1 MSTIMNS
8 FHLNTINN
16 FHHIN
21 SCYHQKKNSSINA
34 NIINSNLN
42 TIYENQ
48 YRYNKLRISLPN
60 RAIKPKIVF
69 AKLGKRTLESTFSP
83 SSKIK
88 RVQPIFSNNNTIYF
102 SKHKNKTTF
111 INGCLNSEIRPTY
124 DKDIQTNKK
133 KASFTNKY
141 LNSETK
147 NYLDKYNNRNR
158 AYNTNSYLYS
168 ELKNNKDINYQTIN
182 SQNRNQQQYMKK
194 LLNFR
199 NTNSSLHINYNNR
212 KKNLYE
218 NSKNNDSSTDKNKN
232 KKQYINGCSP
242 INNLVKKDGEKEK
255 DKEKDKEEDKDK
267 EKEKDKEKDKEKE
280 KEKDKE
286 KDKDKDKDK
295 EKNNTVIKTNKKD
308 FNFMN
313 KNNVSNC
320 MSPQKSLLMNKKTD
334 NQNDTRLSLN
344 KNYKNN
350 LQEKIEIPKVFNPKE
365 FKIIKEIGCGSFG
378 KIYKILWDKNKEKYA
393 MKVMFTKSQE
403 NMLYMQD
410 KIHLIMDF
418 EEKTNCDGLIKI
430 YGDAFIKKNDEYYYY
445 EIIELAE
452 RDWEQEI
459 IMRKKNLNYYSEW
472 ELFIIMSQLV
482 KALSLLQ
489 KNHITH
495 RDIKIQNI
503 LVINKKYKI
512 CDFGEARKLAQK
524 GVIVQPA
531 RGSELYM
538 SPIQFF
544 GLNQKVM
551 QVQHNT
557 YKSDVFSLGMCILYA
572 ATLSDDCL
580 YDIRELTDMNM
591 IKNILESYL
600 YKRYS
605 IGFIRLLLCLL
616 EINEKKRPD
625 FIQLENII
633 SKIKIN
639 E

>member
-48 YRYNKLRISLPN
+48 YRYNNLRISLPN

-69 AKLGKRTLESTFSP
+69 TKLGKRTLESAFSP

-182 SQNRNQQQYMKK
+182 TQNRNQQQYMKK

-199 NTNSSLHINYNNR
+199 NNNSSLHINYNNR

-218 NSKNNDSSTDKNKN
+218 NSKNNDSSADKN

-242 INNLVKKDGEKEK
+242 INNLVKKDGEK
-255 DKEKDKEEDKDK
+255 DKVNDF
-267 EKEKDKEKDKEKE
+267 
-280 KEKDKE
+280 
-286 KDKDKDKDK
+286 
-295 EKNNTVIKTNKKD
+295 IKTNKKD

-320 MSPQKSLLMNKKTD
+320 ISPQKSLLMNRKTD

-503 LVINKKYKI
+503 LIINKKYKI

>member
-1 MSTIMNS
+1 
-8 FHLNTINN
+8 
-16 FHHIN
+16 
-21 SCYHQKKNSSINA
+21 
-34 NIINSNLN
+34 
-42 TIYENQ
+42 
-48 YRYNKLRISLPN
+48 
-60 RAIKPKIVF
+60 
-69 AKLGKRTLESTFSP
+69 
-83 SSKIK
+83 
-88 RVQPIFSNNNTIYF
+88 
-102 SKHKNKTTF
+102 
-111 INGCLNSEIRPTY
+111 
-124 DKDIQTNKK
+124 
-133 KASFTNKY
+133 
-141 LNSETK
+141 
-147 NYLDKYNNRNR
+147 
-158 AYNTNSYLYS
+158 
-168 ELKNNKDINYQTIN
+168 
-182 SQNRNQQQYMKK
+182 
-194 LLNFR
+194 
-199 NTNSSLHINYNNR
+199 
-212 KKNLYE
+212 
-218 NSKNNDSSTDKNKN
+218 
-232 KKQYINGCSP
+232 
-242 INNLVKKDGEKEK
+242 
-255 DKEKDKEEDKDK
+255 
-267 EKEKDKEKDKEKE
+267 
-280 KEKDKE
+280 
-286 KDKDKDKDK
+286 
-295 EKNNTVIKTNKKD
+295 
-308 FNFMN
+308 
-313 KNNVSNC
+313 
-320 MSPQKSLLMNKKTD
+320 
-334 NQNDTRLSLN
+334 
-344 KNYKNN
+344 
-350 LQEKIEIPKVFNPKE
+350 
-365 FKIIKEIGCGSFG
+365 
-378 KIYKILWDKNKEKYA
+378 
-393 MKVMFTKSQE
+393 MFTKSQE

-625 FIQLENII
+625 FILLEKII